1 MFKILCL
8 CDDDHRDKRFVL
20 VQVSNILNMCGI
32 FFFFYKILEIIN
44 TGCQYRV
51 SWLYNHPSIRFLW
64 INLNLADLSQTKRIF
79 DFIF

>member
-32 FFFFYKILEIIN
+32 FFFFIK
-44 TGCQYRV
+44 
-51 SWLYNHPSIRFLW
+51 S
-64 INLNLADLSQTKRIF
+64 
-79 DFIF
+79 